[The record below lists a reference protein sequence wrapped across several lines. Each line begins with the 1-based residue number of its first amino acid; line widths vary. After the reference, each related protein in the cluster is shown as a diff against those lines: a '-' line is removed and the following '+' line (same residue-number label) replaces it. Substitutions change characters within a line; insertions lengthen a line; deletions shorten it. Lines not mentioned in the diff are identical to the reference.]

1 MPPTHD
7 IRRSMVSRPPGQRH
21 SVREPAHASQEAL
34 SVLWRSRHARRYD
47 VLYLRESLKG
57 VTTIDGLCLLDID
70 WGQFLLAL
78 Y

>member
-1 MPPTHD
+1 
-7 IRRSMVSRPPGQRH
+7 
-21 SVREPAHASQEAL
+21 
-34 SVLWRSRHARRYD
+34 